1 MATQSSI
8 LAWRISWTEEPGG
21 LQSVGFQRVSSN
33 HFAEELV
40 SKRSCDILGKMKQ
53 EITPYLTFLPGQK
66 VKNFTWGLD
75 VCAQTLSRAHSV
87 MSDSLQ
93 PHGL

>member
-1 MATQSSI
+1 MGYSPWGFKESDM
-8 LAWRISWTEEPGG
+8 TEQ
-21 LQSVGFQRVSSN
+21 LSNSNN

>member
-1 MATQSSI
+1 M
-8 LAWRISWTEEPGG
+8 TEQ
-21 LQSVGFQRVSSN
+21 LSCSNN
-33 HFAEELV
+33 HFAEALV

-53 EITPYLTFLPGQK
+53 EITPYLTFLPGEK
-66 VKNFTWGLD
+66 VKNVTWSLD
-75 VCAQTLSRAHSV
+75 VCAQTLGRAHPV